1 MNISRTAPLLLAAA
15 LAAPAVPAFA
25 DEGMWT
31 FNDFPA
37 ARVQARYG
45 FLPTQAWLD
54 HLRLASVRLAGGCS
68 ASIVSPEG
76 LVMTNHHCA
85 RRCVETLAGL
95 AKKDYEHTGFL
106 AHTQRDEVRC
116 PDVEVNQLTDIS
128 DVTVRV
134 TAATQGLAPAEFA
147 NAQKAVTATIEKEC
161 ATSDELRCE
170 VVTLF
175 RGGRYDLYRY
185 RRLQDVRLAFAPE
198 AAVAFF
204 GGDPDN
210 FMFPRYDLDVTFLR
224 LYGADGKPMQTP
236 DYLAWSSGMLKEGD
250 LTFVAGNPG
259 NTSRGYTVAQLEDD
273 RDFRLPKSM
282 NRAAELRGFVT
293 AYQARGPE
301 QKRHSQTLL
310 FGIEN
315 QLKVLKGQ
323 HQALADKAFYGRL
336 AAKEQDFRARV
347 EADPALAQKYGLVWP
362 RIAAIVQRQQADR
375 KAYDALERGMV
386 SELFETARRLVRYA
400 AEMPK
405 PNGERLREYSDARLP
420 QLRQGLM
427 AERPTYAELEIATLG
442 WSLAKLRE
450 DLGPDHPL
458 IKRVFGNRSAQQ
470 VAQTVVQGS
479 RLGELRADAT
489 GNAVGGYRKT
499 LFDGGPAAIELARDP
514 MLELAR
520 ALDADARAAR
530 KRIETEVE
538 GPLRQEQERLADAR
552 LAAYSER
559 GYPDATFTPRVSYG
573 SVAGFREDGVSVPPF
588 TVMAGAFERHTG
600 AEPFELPR
608 SWLAAKGRLDLQTPM
623 NFVTTNDI
631 IGGNSGS
638 PMVDRNGDIVG
649 LVFDGNI
656 HSLGGDYGFDES
668 VNRTVAVH
676 SAALIEAL
684 DKVYGAGRLVA
695 EIGAAKGARPARLA
709 TAR

>member
-1 MNISRTAPLLLAAA
+1 MNIFRIAPLLLA
-15 LAAPAVPAFA
+15 PAFFFHPPACA

-31 FNDFPA
+31 YNDFPA

-45 FLPTQAWLD
+45 FMPTQPWLD

-85 RRCVETLAGL
+85 RRCVEVLAGL

-106 AHTQRDEVRC
+106 ARSARDEVRC
-116 PDVEVNQLTDIS
+116 PDMEVNQLTDIS
-128 DVTVRV
+128 DVTGRV

-147 NAQKAVTATIEKEC
+147 GAQKAVTAAIEKEC
-161 ATSDELRCE
+161 ATSDALRCE

-198 AAVAFF
+198 AAIAFF

-210 FMFPRYDLDVTFLR
+210 FMFPRHDLDVTFLR

-236 DYLAWSSGMLKEGD
+236 DYLAWSGGTLKEGD

-259 NTSRGYTVAQLEDD
+259 NTSRGYTVSQLEDD
-273 RDFRLPKSM
+273 RDFRLPKAM

-293 AYQARGPE
+293 GYQSRGPE
-301 QKRHSQTLL
+301 QKRHSQSLL

-315 QLKVLKGQ
+315 QLKLLKG
-323 HQALADKAFYGRL
+323 HHEALADRALYGVL
-336 AAKEQDFRARV
+336 AAKEQDFRGRV
-347 EADPALAQKYGLVWP
+347 EADPALAQKYGAVWP
-362 RIAAIVQRQQADR
+362 RIAALVQKQQADR
-375 KAYDALERGMV
+375 KDYDALERGMT
-386 SELFETARRLVRYA
+386 SDLFDIARKLVRYA
-400 AEMPK
+400 AEVPK

-420 QLRQGLM
+420 QLKQGLM
-427 AERPTYAELEIATLG
+427 AERPMYAELETATLG

-450 DLGPDHPL
+450 DLGPDHPVV
-458 IKRVFGNRSAQQ
+458 KRVFGNRSAQQ
-470 VAQTVVQGS
+470 VARAAVHGS

-489 GNAVGGYRKT
+489 GNAVRGYRKT
-499 LFDGGPAAIELARDP
+499 LFDGGPAAIDAARDP

-520 ALDADARAAR
+520 ALDGDARVVR
-530 KRIETEVE
+530 KRVETEVD

-552 LAAYSER
+552 LAAYRDR

-573 SVAGFREDGVSVPPF
+573 SVSGFAEGGAAVAPF
-588 TVMAGAFERHTG
+588 TRMAGAFERHTG
-600 AEPFELPR
+600 AEPFALPA

-638 PMVDRNGDIVG
+638 PMVDRNGEIVG

-656 HSLGGDYGFDES
+656 HSLGGDYGYDEA
-668 VNRTVAVH
+668 VNRAVAVH

-684 DKVYGAGRLVA
+684 DKVYGARRLVT
-695 EIGAAKGARPARLA
+695 EIAAARGARPAKVA
-709 TAR
+709 AAR

>member
-1 MNISRTAPLLLAAA
+1 MSPSRLAPLLLAAA
-15 LAAPAVPAFA
+15 LVFPAAPVFA

-45 FLPTQAWLD
+45 FLPTQPWLD
-54 HLRLASVRLAGGCS
+54 HLRLASLRLAGGCS

-95 AKKDYEHTGFL
+95 AKKDYEHAGFQ
-106 AHTQRDEVRC
+106 ARSAREEVRC
-116 PDVEVNQLTDIS
+116 PDVEANQLTDIS
-128 DVTVRV
+128 DVTARV

-147 NAQKAVTATIEKEC
+147 RAQRVAMSAIEKQC

-185 RRLQDVRLAFAPE
+185 RRLQDVRLVFAPE
-198 AAVAFF
+198 AAIAFF

-224 LYGADGKPMQTP
+224 LYGADGRPLQTP
-236 DYLAWSSGMLKEGD
+236 DYLAWSSGTLKEGD

-259 NTSRGYTVAQLEDD
+259 NTSRGYTVSQLEDE

-282 NRAAELRGFVT
+282 NHAAELRGFVT

-315 QLKVLKGQ
+315 QLKVLKG
-323 HQALADKAFYGRL
+323 HHEALADKAFYGQL

-347 EADPALAQKYGLVWP
+347 EADPALAPKYAQVWP
-362 RIAAIVQRQQADR
+362 RIAAIVQKQQADR

-386 SELFETARRLVRYA
+386 SDLFDAARKLVRYA
-400 AEMPK
+400 AELPK

-427 AERPTYAELEIATLG
+427 AERPMYAELEIATLG

-458 IKRVFGNRSAQQ
+458 FRRVFGNRSAQQ
-470 VAQTVVQGS
+470 VAQAAVEGS
-479 RLGELRADAT
+479 RLGELRADAS
-489 GNAVGGYRKT
+489 GNAIGGYRKT
-499 LFDGGPAAIELARDP
+499 LFDGGAAAIEAARDP

-520 ALDADARAAR
+520 ALDGDARAAR
-530 KRIETEVE
+530 KRVETEVD

-552 LAAYSER
+552 LAAYRER

-573 SVAGFREDGVSVPPF
+573 SVSGFVEGSAAVAPF
-588 TVMAGAFERHTG
+588 TLMAGAFERHTG
-600 AEPFELPR
+600 AEPFALPA
-608 SWLAAKGRLDLQTPM
+608 SWLAAKSRLDLQTPM

-638 PMVDRNGDIVG
+638 PMVDRHGEIVG

-656 HSLGGDYGFDES
+656 HSLGGDYGFDEA

-695 EIGAAKGARPARLA
+695 EIAAAKGRPAKVA
-709 TAR
+709 AAR